1 MPPLLP
7 CLDVNSDLRTP
18 SLFYLLGAPGKI
30 VLFPDT
36 VPASL
41 TSPLCLLASFRQ
53 YRAVRMR
60 FFPSLLAVAFMCVGF
75 GSLPQSV
82 FADRPLRPI
91 ETPPRASLPA
101 DTTCLAVAPG
111 LRRRAPDTLVADHN
125 LLDGAPATAGSTSV
139 HAAVEIPA
147 GTAEKWE
154 VKADERALAIGQR
167 DGWRR
172 RIEYLPYPANYGFIP
187 NTRSTPS
194 GRVGGS
200 RVVSWPEAPGT
211 RYRRVSAYFFDRRSP

>member
-1 MPPLLP
+1 M
-7 CLDVNSDLRTP
+7 V
-18 SLFYLLGAPGKI
+18 
-30 VLFPDT
+30 
-36 VPASL
+36 
-41 TSPLCLLASFRQ
+41 
-53 YRAVRMR
+53 
-60 FFPSLLAVAFMCVGF
+60 
-75 GSLPQSV
+75 
-82 FADRPLRPI
+82 
-91 ETPPRASLPA
+91 
-101 DTTCLAVAPG
+101 
-111 LRRRAPDTLVADHN
+111 
-125 LLDGAPATAGSTSV
+125 GSTTV
-139 HAAVEIPA
+139 HALVEISA